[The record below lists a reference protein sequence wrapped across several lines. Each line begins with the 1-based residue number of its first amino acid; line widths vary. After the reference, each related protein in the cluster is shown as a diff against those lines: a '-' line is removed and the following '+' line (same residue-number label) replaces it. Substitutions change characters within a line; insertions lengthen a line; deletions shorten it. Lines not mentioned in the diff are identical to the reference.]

1 MEHQIKLIYV
11 YSITGSRAYFLKNI
25 TKQWS
30 WEKIASHNKS
40 KANEKINCPEGKYS
54 PFRGKFQK
62 FVRESH

>member
-40 KANEKINCPEGKYS
+40 KAGRALGHKSNSKCNYAMKA
-54 PFRGKFQK
+54 
-62 FVRESH
+62 